1 MLLINWVI
9 HVTGWLLSALGLYLL
24 YERFIKMCYLR
35 WLYGNRG
42 VAFMSTIPI
51 PFIGD
56 LLDFVNRITKEPD
69 RPHMQYMLR
78 EAFG

>member
-1 MLLINWVI
+1 MLLLEWIITVS
-9 HVTGWLLSALGLYLL
+9 VWLLKALGLYLL

-56 LLDFVNRITKEPD
+56 LLGFVMRMFKEPD

-78 EAFG
+78 EAFD